1 MGMQIGASRRA
12 LLLAAAAGLGAPGI
26 ARAQATRLRFN
37 LGWRAEAGAAGFLLA
52 AERGF
57 FREEGLEVTID
68 AGNGSAG
75 AVNAV
80 AGGAYDAATADIA
93 ALVAHNINNPTRRL
107 LATGIQYDR
116 NPNALIVKADSPIR
130 APRDFIGK
138 KIAGQPF
145 NASRAMFPAFA
156 RATGVPA
163 DSVQWQNVE
172 PGLGF
177 QLFIRGEV
185 DAVAFFSFTGSL
197 GLKQAGWP
205 TERQRVFLF
214 ADHGVRGYGNA
225 IIVNPRLAAEQ
236 PRALQGL
243 MRGIARGWIAVFADP
258 AAGTRALKNR
268 DALISEEIERER
280 LEMMMRDSKITP
292 DVRANGYLA
301 ATRERLQATIEE
313 AVLSFGLPG
322 TLTPDDLFT
331 DRFLPPMADRRLP
344 G

>member
-1 MGMQIGASRRA
+1 MSSPIRASRRGI
-12 LLLAAAAGLGAPGI
+12 LLAAGASLATPGI
-26 ARAQATRLRFN
+26 ARAQTTRLRFN

-52 AERGF
+52 NERGF

-93 ALVAHNINNPTRRL
+93 ALIAFNINNPGRRL
-107 LATGIQYDR
+107 IATGIQYDR
-116 NPNALIVKADSPIR
+116 NPNALIVKTESPIR

-156 RATGVPA
+156 RATGIPA

-177 QLFIRGEV
+177 QLFIRNEV
-185 DAVAFFSFTGSL
+185 DAVAFFSFTGTL
-197 GLKQAGWP
+197 GLKAAGLP
-205 TERQRVFLF
+205 LDRQRVFLF
-214 ADHGVRGYGNA
+214 ADYGVQGYGNA
-225 IIVNPRLAAEQ
+225 IIINPRLAAEQ
-236 PRALQGL
+236 PRAVSGL
-243 MRGIARGWIAVFADP
+243 MRGIARGWLAVFADP
-258 AAGTRALKNR
+258 AAGTRALKAR
-268 DALISEEIERER
+268 DALIDEAIERER
-280 LEMMMRDSKITP
+280 LDMMMRDSKLTA

-301 ATRERLQATIEE
+301 ATPARLQATIDE
-313 AVLSFGLPG
+313 AVLAYNLPG
-322 TLTPDDLFT
+322 TLTPDEVFT
-331 DRFLPPMADRRLP
+331 DRFLPPMADRRVMA
-344 G
+344 